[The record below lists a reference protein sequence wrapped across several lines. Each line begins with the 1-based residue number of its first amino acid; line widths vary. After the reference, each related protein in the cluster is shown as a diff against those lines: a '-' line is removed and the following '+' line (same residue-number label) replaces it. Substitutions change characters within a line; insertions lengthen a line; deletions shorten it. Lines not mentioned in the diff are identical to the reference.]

1 MEWWPRYALIA
12 IACSLIAIVSVLIYK
27 YRKIVS
33 KKEAVMSKEDVIGR
47 MFLRKLRKIEDSI
60 GKEDPSELFKRLNRT
75 MRSFFRE
82 LFDIQYE
89 FDYLELNEELTK
101 KGIAKG
107 IRDDVISYTMAMSQA
122 EYGGHKIT
130 NVDFYPLLEKS
141 IVVAVKVTG
150 QEHELVAGK
159 VSIKK
164 EPEEEAAVPELEE
177 APKEKK
183 EKAAEKVAAVPK
195 VEQAGTNKL
204 RRLLVE
210 AEQSIR
216 ENRQK
221 EALDSYS
228 ELKETYNG
236 LNPKTKLGLYPE
248 TKRIIAIYNTL
259 LKEYK
264 DILTGNE

>member
-12 IACSLIAIVSVLIYK
+12 IACSLITIVSVLIYK

-60 GKEDPSELFKRLNRT
+60 GKDDPYELFKRLNRT

-101 KGIAKG
+101 KGVAKG
-107 IRDDVISYTMAMSQA
+107 IRDEVISYTMQMSQA
-122 EYGGHKIT
+122 EYGGSKIT

-141 IVVAVKVTG
+141 IVIAVKVTG

-164 EPEEEAAVPELEE
+164 EQEAPVPVPEEAAKVKEE
-177 APKEKK
+177 REKEAEKK
-183 EKAAEKVAAVPK
+183 VAIPK
-195 VEQAGTNKL
+195 VEKAGTAKL
-204 RRLLVE
+204 RRLLVD

-216 ENRQK
+216 DNRHK
-221 EALDSYS
+221 DALDSYS
-228 ELKETYNG
+228 ELKETYNK
-236 LNPKTKLGLYPE
+236 LNPKTKLGLYAE

-264 DILTGNE
+264 DILTGKE